1 MCETVRNGF
10 RKNQLLNI
18 KVFDGNGFST
28 CEYRVKL
35 MLKRRDVLSL
45 IDQDPPTDATALTL
59 FKKLDIQARNTIVQC
74 LDDKILEMVKDS
86 KTAKEM
92 LNVLRS
98 TYIITG
104 MAN

>member
-1 MCETVRNGF
+1 
-10 RKNQLLNI
+10 
-18 KVFDGNGFST
+18 
-28 CEYRVKL
+28 